1 MKPLESGEA
10 PDESF
15 SIPQSQKPSSPS
27 FTSSPSSPSSA
38 SSSSSSS
45 SSDSSIGSPKTNFG
59 NTEEE
64 LKTSQASW
72 SCSSNLPLMES
83 NLISQHSQGRKL
95 NWNVKKKSKMV
106 SNDSMKNRKAKAVG
120 ENRHSSGTRDPVKA
134 GKRRR
139 KLALQFIEL
148 SSMIPGLKKMDKASI
163 VDDAISYVKQLQDR
177 VNTLEKQ
184 TKKNSVEKTRAS
196 AGEGTSSST
205 EELLEIDVKVQ
216 EKNVLIKIYCK
227 NQKGYLSKILCE
239 IEKLH
244 LKIVTFSA
252 LPFADCFLDTTVS
265 AQMGDSFCMTIED
278 LKRDLRLALQ
288 QFM

>member
-10 PDESF
+10 LDESF
-15 SIPQSQKPSSPS
+15 STPQSQKPSSSP

-38 SSSSSSS
+38 SSSSSS

-72 SCSSNLPLMES
+72 PCSSNLPRIES

-106 SNDSMKNRKAKAVG
+106 SNDSMKNRKAKALG
-120 ENRHSSGTRDPVKA
+120 ENRHSSGTRDPPEKA

-139 KLALQFIEL
+139 KLARQFIEL
-148 SSMIPGLKKMDKASI
+148 SSMIPGLKKMDKASV
-163 VDDAISYVKQLQDR
+163 VDDAINYVKQLQER
-177 VNTLEKQ
+177 VNRLEKQ

-205 EELLEIDVKVQ
+205 EELPEIDVKVQ

-252 LPFADCFLDTTVS
+252 LPFADRFLDTTVS
-265 AQMGDSFCMTIED
+265 TQMGDTFCMTIED